1 MRGLDGKW
9 DCFAGRDTLR
19 KAKHAG
25 VVCGDRQSVLPLLL
39 KSVYFF
45 LHVEFVVG
53 MAFYE
58 FLYIEF
64 VVGVAFSEFLSCI
77 IGSGCCVLG
86 GCLGWSSIRLSI
98 VIKVCISFLT
108 CRNCSRRFGVVLSVT
123 ICGGRRSVPLL

>member
-1 MRGLDGKW
+1 MGL
-9 DCFAGRDTLR
+9 L
-19 KAKHAG
+19 
-25 VVCGDRQSVLPLLL
+25 CGARYIE
-39 KSVYFF
+39 KSEACWRCLWRSPVRASIVIKKCIFF